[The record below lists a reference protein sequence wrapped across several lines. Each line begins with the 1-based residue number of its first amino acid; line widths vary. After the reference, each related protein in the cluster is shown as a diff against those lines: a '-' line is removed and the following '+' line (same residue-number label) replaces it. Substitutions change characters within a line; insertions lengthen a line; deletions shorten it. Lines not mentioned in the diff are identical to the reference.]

1 MDKRVRDKEALVDA
15 LVELDPQYK
24 LMLETCIILENRFD
38 ESLLE
43 KQYGAAWDFV
53 MHCEDMSHYVLQL
66 ACKYMEFPDVDPAS
80 LDFPDDYEQRKAAA
94 RVVAQALLKKEAAPE

>member
-24 LMLETCIILENRFD
+24 LMMKTCIILEDSFD
-38 ESLLE
+38 ESLSE
-43 KQYGAAWDFV
+43 EQYGVAWDFV

-66 ACKYMEFPDVDPAS
+66 ACKYMEFRDVDPAS

-94 RVVAQALLKKEAAPE
+94 KEVAQALLEKAAAPD

>member
-15 LVELDPQYK
+15 LADLDPQYK
-24 LMLETCIILENRFD
+24 LMMKTCIILEDRFD
-38 ESLLE
+38 GSLSE
-43 KQYGAAWDFV
+43 EQYGVAWDFV

-80 LDFPDDYEQRKAAA
+80 LDFPDDYEQRRAAA
-94 RVVAQALLKKEAAPE
+94 KVVAQALLKKEAAQE